1 MRAKPVEPSK
11 LRNPTSR
18 NPTHHQ
24 SDTYGRLSQGIA
36 PAIGGQIHRV
46 FDLDQCHVS
55 MGRLRSIGVSVSN
68 VDDAADLKAVAIENG
83 LGVRD
88 KISHPS
94 VERFVIVLDHETD
107 GDRLYVH
114 ASPNKISIT
123 VDLTDASDGLTYEQA
138 LKKIRETISE

>member
-1 MRAKPVEPSK
+1 MIPDMGGSVEEP
-11 LRNPTSR
+11 
-18 NPTHHQ
+18 
-24 SDTYGRLSQGIA
+24 
-36 PAIGGQIHRV
+36 
-46 FDLDQCHVS
+46 DQCHVS
-55 MGRLRSIGVSVSN
+55 MDRLRSIGVAVSN
-68 VDDAADLKAVAIENG
+68 VEDAADLKAVAIERG

-123 VDLTDASDGLTYEQA
+123 VDLTEDLDGLTYEQA
-138 LKKIRETISE
+138 LERIRETINE